1 MTTKTKKERLLR
13 EKIVLTR
20 KVLEVAVI
28 PNVPSGFDEF
38 DISNFKPNKPYKVYG
53 AVWVRYSDGSGVP
66 CWLVETETGSIQPK
80 AMEKFRIVKEEP
92 L

>member
-1 MTTKTKKERLLR
+1 MKMTAKLTRER
-13 EKIVLTR
+13 IVLTR

-38 DISNFKPNKPYKVYG
+38 DVSKFKADKSYKVYG

-66 CWLVETETGSIQPK
+66 CWLVETEDGSVKPK
-80 AMEKFRIVKEEP
+80 AMEKFKVVKDEP